1 MVLLVS
7 VWACGLV
14 LGGLL
19 VKTGSFLGC
28 GDGWVVCEVMIWIV
42 LSGRF
47 GVGGFVGVC
56 CFVWG
61 LDSCVLL
68 VFW

>member
-1 MVLLVS
+1 
-7 VWACGLV
+7 
-14 LGGLL
+14 
-19 VKTGSFLGC
+19 
-28 GDGWVVCEVMIWIV
+28 MIWIV

-61 LDSCVLL
+61 LDSCVCWYFGKFGFGLG
-68 VFW
+68 FSA